1 MTPEITIGAASLM
14 GSLLVA
20 SGLARWWV
28 RPEPVAPRPRQLLR
42 PIEALDK
49 VERYCVVEHRPTL
62 HVQFRAGSLMC
73 LDCRT
78 ELVLSTN
85 AMGDQ

>member
-1 MTPEITIGAASLM
+1 MIPEITIGAASLM

-20 SGLARWWV
+20 AGLARWWV

-49 VERYCVVEHRPTL
+49 FETHCVVERRPTL
-62 HVQFRAGSLMC
+62 HMKFRTGHVMC

-78 ELVLSTN
+78 ELAATKEVN
-85 AMGDQ
+85 P